1 MGRRRVVLATVG
13 LLLTALVTVCSAR
26 PASAHPL
33 GNFTVNRYA
42 RLEVSARVLR
52 VYYVLDEAEIPAFQD
67 RDAVRRDPNG
77 FAARR
82 AADIG
87 HGLSLT
93 VDGHAAS
100 LVVQSV
106 ALSQPLGQGG
116 LHTLRLA
123 VLYATA
129 LEADGAPRTA
139 TFADG
144 NEPDRIGWREIVVTA
159 PGDGR
164 VLESDAPARDRT
176 DELRAYPA
184 DLIQSPLNLRAA
196 SFRFT
201 PGTHPIPALPLT
213 RADRA
218 PARAGGRF
226 AELVTRTHVGP
237 WVLAGMLAV
246 ALFVGAAH
254 ALAPGHGKTVMAAY
268 LVGTR
273 GRVRDA
279 LLVGTI
285 VSAMHTGSVLVLGLV
300 LFHVS
305 RSTSLDRIYPALTFA
320 GGLIVVGIGVWL
332 LRSRLAALRRHSG
345 DHVHDHDHDHGPG
358 PADHDHPHSHALPPG
373 VSPISRRGLV
383 VLAGSGGIVPSP
395 SAVIVLVSAFALGRV
410 ALGLALIA
418 AFSVGLA
425 ATLTAFGL
433 ALVLA
438 RGALERRHDRWL
450 ARLPAAGATALII
463 AGAVVAAQAVPALH

>member
-1 MGRRRVVLATVG
+1 
-13 LLLTALVTVCSAR
+13 LLLTALVTFGSAKA
-26 PASAHPL
+26 ASAHPL

-42 RLEVSARVLR
+42 RLEVSAGVLR

-82 AADIG
+82 AADIDR
-87 HGLSLT
+87 GLSLT
-93 VDGHAAS
+93 VDGKPAS

-123 VLYATA
+123 VLYTTA
-129 LEADGAPRTA
+129 LDAHDAPHTT

-144 NEPDRIGWREIVVTA
+144 NEPDRIGWREIVVNA
-159 PGDGR
+159 RGDGQ
-164 VLESDAPARDRT
+164 VLQSDAPARDRT

-196 SFRFT
+196 GFRFT
-201 PGTHPIPALPLT
+201 PGTHAAPALPLS
-213 RADRA
+213 RAEKA
-218 PARAGGRF
+218 PARAGGQF

-246 ALFVGAAH
+246 ALLFGAAH

-268 LVGTR
+268 LVGTG

-320 GGLIVVGIGVWL
+320 GGVIVVGIGVWL
-332 LRSRLAALRRHSG
+332 LRSRLAALRRHN
-345 DHVHDHDHDHGPG
+345 HDHPG
-358 PADHDHPHSHALPPG
+358 HDHPHSHALPVG

-410 ALGLALIA
+410 ALGVALIA

-425 ATLTAFGL
+425 ATLTAVGL

-450 ARLPAAGATALII
+450 ARLPAAGATALIV
-463 AGAVVAAQAVPALH
+463 AGAVVAAQALPALH

>member
-1 MGRRRVVLATVG
+1 MGRRRVVLATFG
-13 LLLTALVTVCSAR
+13 LLLTALVTVFSAR

-82 AADIG
+82 AADVA

-123 VLYATA
+123 VLYTTA
-129 LEADGAPRTA
+129 LDAGDAPRTA

-201 PGTHPIPALPLT
+201 PGMHPIPASPLT
-213 RADRA
+213 RAEKA

-285 VSAMHTGSVLVLGLV
+285 VSAMHTGSVLALGLV

-332 LRSRLAALRRHSG
+332 LRSRLAALRHHS
-345 DHVHDHDHDHGPG
+345 HDHDHGHDHG
-358 PADHDHPHSHALPPG
+358 HADHDHPHSHALPPG

-425 ATLTAFGL
+425 ATLTAVGL

-450 ARLPAAGATALII
+450 ARLPAAGATALIV